1 MPINAD
7 FFYQKAEED
16 FLNAKTT
23 EDKIEKLQK
32 MISASPKHK
41 GSENLRAELN
51 KRLVKLKRESEKEK
65 AKKKGKSVGVK
76 KEGDA
81 QVTLFGFPQSGKS
94 TLLSKLTNAKPRIS
108 EIPYTTNQPEIGTLD
123 LEGLKVQ
130 VVDLPARIDDKEVLG
145 IARAS
150 DFIVVVV
157 TSLDQLITLN
167 NFFKKENMMT
177 GKTFIL
183 NKIDSISQEELKKF
197 EKLPVIKVSSKTG
210 QGLDILKQKIFESIQ
225 LIRVYTKEPGKKPSE
240 RPMIVRKDSTIKKMA
255 EKIRK
260 DYSERFLK
268 AKIWGNSA
276 KFNGQIVGIS
286 HILKDKDIVELY
298 LKW

>member
-7 FFYQKAEED
+7 YFYQRAEMD

-23 EDKIEKLQK
+23 EDKIEKLKK
-32 MISASPKHK
+32 MISAAPKHK

-51 KRLVKLKRESEKEK
+51 KRLVKLKKESEKESR
-65 AKKKGKSVGVK
+65 KKTGKSVGVK

-81 QVTLFGFPQSGKS
+81 QVTLFGFTQSGKS
-94 TLLSKLTNAKPRIS
+94 SLLSALTNARPKIS
-108 EIPYTTNQPEIGTLD
+108 ELPFTTFVPEIGTLD

-130 VVDLPARIDDKEVLG
+130 VVDLPARIDDKEVLA

-150 DFIVVVV
+150 DFIIVIV
-157 TSLDQLITLN
+157 TSLDQLIILN
-167 NFFKKENMMT
+167 NLFKKENMT
-177 GKTFIL
+177 TRRIFTL
-183 NKIDSISQEELKKF
+183 NKVDTTSPEELKKF
-197 EKLPVIKVSSKTG
+197 EKLPVIKISSKTG
-210 QGLDILKQKIFESIQ
+210 RGLDDLKQKIFESID

-240 RPMIVRKDSTIKKMA
+240 RPMIARKDSTIKELA

-260 DYSERFLK
+260 DYSKRFLK
-268 AKIWGNSA
+268 ARVWGKSA
-276 KFNGQIVGIS
+276 KFDGQIVGIS
-286 HILKDKDIVELY
+286 HILKDKDVLELY

>member
-7 FFYQKAEED
+7 YFYQKAEQE
-16 FLNAKTT
+16 FLEAKTT

-51 KRLVKLKRESEKEK
+51 KRLVKLKRESEKER
-65 AKKKGKSVGVK
+65 KKKSGKSTGVK

-81 QVTLFGFPQSGKS
+81 QITLFGFTQSGKS
-94 TLLSKLTNAKPRIS
+94 TLLAALTNAKPRIS
-108 EIPYTTNQPEIGTLD
+108 ELPFTTNQPEIGTLD

-130 VVDLPARIDDKEVLG
+130 VVDLPGRMDDRELMA
-145 IARAS
+145 IARSS
-150 DFIVVVV
+150 DFVVVVV
-157 TSLDQLITLN
+157 TSLDQLINLTNL
-167 NFFKKENMMT
+167 FKKENMANRRI
-177 GKTFIL
+177 FAL
-183 NKIDSISQEELKKF
+183 NKVDTISSEELKKF
-197 EKLPVIKVSSKTG
+197 ERLPVTKISAKTG
-210 QGLDILKQKIFESIQ
+210 QGLDILKQKIFENID
-225 LIRVYTKEPGKKPSE
+225 LIRVYTKEPGKKPSP
-240 RPMIVRKDSTIKKMA
+240 RPMIIRKDSTIKDLA

-268 AKIWGNSA
+268 AKVWGKSA
-276 KFNGQIVGIS
+276 KFDGQIVGIS
-286 HILKDKDIVELY
+286 HVLKDKDILELY